1 MDGMNIQDEYFD
13 GRIAAEMRLWEAL
26 ENELF
31 SPFHYFGVTD
41 NTDMSALAW
50 KRGAYDASA
59 LSNLVTGNDARARL
73 IVQAVMDKVTD
84 PGSMRALGFC
94 VSVQHAHFMADY
106 FRRAGLN
113 AIALSGETPHEDR
126 RTALD
131 ALRSGNVQ
139 VIFSV
144 DLFNEG
150 LDIPD
155 VDTLLLLRPT
165 SSATVFLQQ
174 LGRGLRRS
182 EGKAVLTVLDFI
194 GQHRKEFR
202 FEEQFRALT
211 NLTRNRLLA
220 NIEQDFPQLPSGCQ
234 IVLEP
239 KAKDLILDNIRSQI
253 SVNVTQLAREV
264 RRYGESRLAAYL
276 RESGREL
283 KEIYRGNGNSWTGL
297 LRRSGLLDGL
307 PPKAKR
313 GSSSESP
320 PSSTSMI
327 QSGWR
332 PTLSSSRTTPHT
344 TTISAHG
351 VRRTPACSTSPSGLL
366 AGMPPTRKRWTSWS
380 PTTPS
385 GTSFAKY
392 WRMPSTERTTC
403 QSLWSMTSPGSR

>member
-1 MDGMNIQDEYFD
+1 MDGRNVQDEFFD
-13 GRIAAEMRLWEAL
+13 GRIAAEIRLWEAL
-26 ENELF
+26 ENELL

-41 NTDMSALAW
+41 NTDMSTLAW

-113 AIALSGETPHEDR
+113 AIALSGETPHDDR

-131 ALRSGNVQ
+131 ALRSGDLQ

-174 LGRGLRRS
+174 LGRGLRQS

-220 NIEQDFPQLPSGCQ
+220 NIEHDFPQLPSGCQ

-239 KAKDLILDNIRSQI
+239 KAKDLILDNVRNQI

-264 RRYGESRLAAYL
+264 RQYGESQLAAYL
-276 RESGREL
+276 RR
-283 KEIYRGNGNSWTGL
+283 
-297 LRRSGLLDGL
+297 
-307 PPKAKR
+307 
-313 GSSSESP
+313 
-320 PSSTSMI
+320 
-327 QSGWR
+327 
-332 PTLSSSRTTPHT
+332 
-344 TTISAHG
+344 
-351 VRRTPACSTSPSGLL
+351 
-366 AGMPPTRKRWTSWS
+366 AG
-380 PTTPS
+380 
-385 GTSFAKY
+385 AN
-392 WRMPSTERTTC
+392 
-403 QSLWSMTSPGSR
+403 